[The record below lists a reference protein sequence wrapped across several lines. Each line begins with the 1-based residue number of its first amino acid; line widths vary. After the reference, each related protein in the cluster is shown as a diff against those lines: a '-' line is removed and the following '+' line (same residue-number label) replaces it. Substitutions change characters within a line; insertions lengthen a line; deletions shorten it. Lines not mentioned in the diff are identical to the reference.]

1 MKRWSALL
9 ILAGVC
15 LPGMAFGDATF
26 RQVVEMKVNVPIGMA
41 QGATPFPGLS
51 GPTEV
56 VARVKG
62 TRAYSSFGQAASIMD
77 SATGEVTLLD
87 TAGKR
92 YAITT
97 MADYLARI
105 GQAANA
111 PTQAMPEAG
120 RQLLQ
125 NIQIKVD
132 SHETGRSEKIQGID
146 AGETEILFTMTIPL
160 PVPMPG
166 GNGNTNGIE
175 LTGKFHLW
183 KPSPGET
190 ERVPALR
197 EIAAYYENSRKTG
210 MDTASAIMKAFT
222 GFPGMGDKMNELVSA
237 MQKGG
242 GVTLRL
248 TGEFSMPGMA
258 ALMQQAKASGASVPS
273 IPDGPLFEF
282 NASVKELNTDPVP
295 DSVFQ
300 IPAGYQQAPAPDV
313 IKAFIPMAK

>member
-9 ILAGVC
+9 VLGGVC
-15 LPGMAFGDATF
+15 VPGVAFGDATF
-26 RQVVEMKVNVPIGMA
+26 RQVMEMKFNMPVGMMQSA
-41 QGATPFPGLS
+41 KPFPGMS

-62 TRAYSSFGQAASIMD
+62 TRAYSSFGQAASIID
-77 SATGEVTLLD
+77 SATDQITLLD

-92 YAITT
+92 YSVAT
-97 MADYLARI
+97 MADYLAQI
-105 GQAANA
+105 GQAASA
-111 PTQAMPEAG
+111 PAQGMPEAA

-125 NIQIKVD
+125 NVQVKVD

-146 AGETEILFTMTIPL
+146 ASESEILLTMTIPL
-160 PVPMPG
+160 PTPG
-166 GNGNTNGIE
+166 GNGMEI
-175 LTGKFHLW
+175 TGKFHLW
-183 KPSPGET
+183 KPNPGEA

-197 EIAAYYENSRKTG
+197 EMAAYYEHARKAGLDSSSLIT
-210 MDTASAIMKAFT
+210 KAFT
-222 GFPGMGDKMNELVSA
+222 AFPAMGDKMNDLVAA

-248 TGEFSMPGMA
+248 QGEFTMPGLA
-258 ALMQQAKASGASVPS
+258 AMMQQAKASGANVPS

-282 NASVKELNTDPVP
+282 NSTMKELNTDPVP

-300 IPAGYQQAPAPDV
+300 IPEGYQQAPLPDV
-313 IKAFIPMAK
+313 MKAFIPMAK